1 MRAAHIALL
10 SVVLLALGCGDG
22 TSPTDTVEYR
32 ELETQLGTARAKIA
46 DLEARLDGAADLD
59 APSAPRG
66 VSVITGDGEVV
77 VLWLANP
84 EPDLDG
90 YDILRSR
97 RAGQGFAVIGSVGP
111 AATDYLDDTPQNGT
125 AYYYAV
131 AAIDEAGNASDR
143 SRDSAEST
151 PRPEGDGVEL
161 HEFGVDPEAS
171 GLRFSEAEDG
181 PVDWDADGDN
191 WLDDDVDIAYW
202 FDAEAGIPY
211 FFSDHED
218 VLMQDLGFHE
228 ELWSIDS
235 VPTQGYTVFSTEI
248 VAEHVYAFVTP
259 EGHYAKVRVT
269 EAEPLVVTFDWAYQ
283 TQRDNPNVAPALN
296 PVPVVAGRRRAR

>member
-1 MRAAHIALL
+1 MKAVCIAVLSIVVL
-10 SVVLLALGCGDG
+10 SVGCGDG
-22 TSPTDTVEYR
+22 ASPTETREYR

-66 VSVITGDGEVV
+66 LSVITGDGEVV
-77 VLWLANP
+77 VSWLANP
-84 EPDLDG
+84 EPDVDG

-97 RAGQGFAVIGSVGP
+97 RAGQGFAVIGSVGA
-111 AATDYLDDTPQNGT
+111 AATDYVDDTPQNGT
-125 AYYYAV
+125 TYHYAV
-131 AAIDEAGNASDR
+131 AAIDDAGNVSDR

-151 PRPEGDGVEL
+151 PRPEGGSVEL
-161 HEFGVDPEAS
+161 HEFSVDPESS
-171 GLRFSEAEDG
+171 GFRFSEAEDG

-191 WLDDDVDIAYW
+191 WLDDDVDIGYW

-228 ELWSIDS
+228 ELWSIDA

-248 VAEHVYAFVTP
+248 VAEHVYAFVKP

-269 EAEPLVVTFDWAYQ
+269 DVAPLVVTFDWAYQ
-283 TQRDNPNVAPALN
+283 TQADNPNVAPARN
-296 PVPVVAGRRRAR
+296 PIPATVGRRRAR